1 MNLSDAIQQ
10 SSGSDTCLCVTCQRL
25 QTFFSVPR
33 MYSPLL
39 RQKLLLSKLKRI
51 TWNCYKS
58 SWFSISR
65 GSNRFY
71 THVTILIS
79 DPCEAGSF
87 YSCTTRSCQPC
98 DIGTFQ
104 PVWGQ
109 TSCWACPPN
118 TTTDTTGS
126 SSPTQCKHTQ
136 CVHHS
141 RYDANCQQPGGHSYN
156 CKLHTQ

>member
-1 MNLSDAIQQ
+1 MKYLFFCTSNVFSF
-10 SSGSDTCLCVTCQRL
+10 VTTKAPFIKIKKDYMELLQEFIVFYFLGEVIDSIRMSL
-25 QTFFSVPR
+25 QT
-33 MYSPLL
+33 
-39 RQKLLLSKLKRI
+39 I
-51 TWNCYKS
+51 
-58 SWFSISR
+58 
-65 GSNRFY
+65 
-71 THVTILIS
+71 HIS

-141 RYDANCQQPGGHSYN
+141 RYEANCQQPGGHSCN
-156 CKLHTQ
+156 RKLHTQ